1 MKSYRVTIHRG
12 PSPILGP
19 KKKKHFPRVFHRV
32 VKHTN
37 TFQLLLAYCIFCF
50 SCLTRASRTARR
62 QMIWTRDFRS
72 FLPIVPSLCTQTW
85 LGECFHWH
93 VYTWSGYSL
102 HWRLWLMAN
111 VRWIKKIS
119 DASVWRNLAFDL
131 ALENGPKTSQAW
143 LTLTLFPV
151 IAQSQL
157 SKVLYGEVPPQGPT
171 PYPFTYHLWQKRYPF
186 RLPSI
191 D

>member
-1 MKSYRVTIHRG
+1 MKDLPSNPDDLGSNPGCDAICGLSSCLFLSLLSKVPFFGFSVKWSLQVPVRNVTLEHMFT
-12 PSPILGP
+12 SSQELDKFAYEILSCNYSSWSEP
-19 KKKKHFPRVFHRV
+19 HSWPQKKKHFSRVFHRV

-85 LGECFHWH
+85 LGECSYCH

-102 HWRLWLMAN
+102 YWR
-111 VRWIKKIS
+111 
-119 DASVWRNLAFDL
+119 
-131 ALENGPKTSQAW
+131 P
-143 LTLTLFPV
+143 
-151 IAQSQL
+151 
-157 SKVLYGEVPPQGPT
+157 
-171 PYPFTYHLWQKRYPF
+171 
-186 RLPSI
+186 
-191 D
+191 